1 MGCMNSEPQATHDAT
16 TALTTNTLSSYEAH
30 RRQQAKAL
38 LDRIT
43 TTLSPHITQFLAS
56 HGPNCTPGS
65 EASFVIHALNYARS
79 QWSIAAHGPLP
90 LAAVMLRWS
99 MWGWFIRVLGKG
111 GVRWEQ
117 QAWPVVL
124 PVRGL
129 GEQWEEGE
137 EGEEEVRSGGI
148 GGRRKRSGW
157 DTPDYGD
164 KSHDNRFVENGR
176 EGPEV
181 WEAVVKTEPE
191 EPEDQEVNRDFDQD
205 VYDLFADAW
214 E

>member
-90 LAAVMLRWS
+90 LAAVMCVWS
-99 MWGWFIRVLGKG
+99 MKGEGFFHYYKDKLGMRGPLAYRCTMCHEMKPG
-111 GVRWEQ
+111 GLCSALEHVGMVHPGAGE
-117 QAWPVVL
+117 
-124 PVRGL
+124 RG
-129 GEQWEEGE
+129 GEVGAA
-137 EGEEEVRSGGI
+137 GVAGGI
-148 GGRRKRSGW
+148 AG
-157 DTPDYGD
+157 
-164 KSHDNRFVENGR
+164 
-176 EGPEV
+176 
-181 WEAVVKTEPE
+181 
-191 EPEDQEVNRDFDQD
+191 
-205 VYDLFADAW
+205 
-214 E
+214 